1 MRKAA
6 FDSVVKQ
13 ENDEKEKTS
22 AITKDHGDRASD
34 AKKALDVAHKQLDG
48 HRRNGAPAARDSLR
62 FVDTENEDYDGKKY
76 GGRALAQLVTDLGM
90 TSSPAE
96 EAKEKRDF
104 PDKNAKPVEDP
115 E

>member
-34 AKKALDVAHKQLDG
+34 AKKALDVAHK
-48 HRRNGAPAARDSLR
+48 
-62 FVDTENEDYDGKKY
+62 
-76 GGRALAQLVTDLGM
+76 
-90 TSSPAE
+90 
-96 EAKEKRDF
+96 
-104 PDKNAKPVEDP
+104 
-115 E
+115 